1 MIFDS
6 HVHTKFSADSEMQL
20 ADAIKAAK
28 EKGIGLVLTEHLDF
42 DYPGDLVFKFNPAAY
57 FSEYGAQRSSADLR
71 LGVEMGMQAC
81 CVEKN
86 KKFIGQE
93 NFDMVIGSVH
103 LLEGK
108 DIYYPEFYKG
118 RKKMEVY
125 NLYFTEMAKLLRMH
139 SFIDVLGHI
148 DYIARY
154 APYSDSNLQYNAF
167 AEPIDALL
175 KIAVAQGNV
184 LELSTRRLT
193 DRLAL
198 KTLVPIYKRY
208 YELGG
213 RYVTIGSDA
222 HVPEAVG
229 GNFIAAKEL
238 CTLIGLKIVSF
249 YQRKME
255 VAVK

>member
-20 ADAIKAAK
+20 ADAVKVAQ
-28 EKGIGLVLTEHLDF
+28 EKGVGIVLTEHLDI
-42 DYPGDLVFKFNPAAY
+42 DYPGDLVFRFAPAAY
-57 FSEYGAQRSSADLR
+57 FAEYGAQRNAVLR

-81 CVEKN
+81 CVQGNKNFVRQEK
-86 KKFIGQE
+86 
-93 NFDMVIGSVH
+93 FDMVIGSVH

-108 DIYYPEFYKG
+108 DIYYPEFYEG
-118 RKKMEVY
+118 RKKTEVY
-125 NLYFTEMAKLLRMH
+125 NLYFTEMVKMLRMH
-139 SFIDVLGHI
+139 AFIDVLGHI

-154 APYSDSNLQYNAF
+154 APYSDPNLQYDVF
-167 AEPIDALL
+167 AEPIDVLL
-175 KIAVAQGNV
+175 KTAVAQGTV

-213 RYVTIGSDA
+213 RYVTLGSDA
-222 HVPEAVG
+222 HVSTAIG

-238 CTLIGLKIVSF
+238 CTFVGLKIVSF
-249 YQRKME
+249 CQRKME